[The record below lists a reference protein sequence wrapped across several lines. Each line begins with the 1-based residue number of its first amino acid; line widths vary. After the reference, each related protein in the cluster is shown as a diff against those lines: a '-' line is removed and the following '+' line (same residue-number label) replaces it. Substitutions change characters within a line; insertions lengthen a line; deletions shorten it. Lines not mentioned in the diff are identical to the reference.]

1 MSEERRN
8 VKMSVAE
15 WPSIRD
21 VQRELDLSQVH
32 VGRLVRQGK
41 LHAVR
46 TRLGWLVDPDS
57 VKTYARQRAE
67 RRASIG
73 RVA

>member
-1 MSEERRN
+1 LKTSL
-8 VKMSVAE
+8 AE
-15 WPSIRD
+15 WPSVRD
-21 VQRELDLSQVH
+21 VVRELDLSQPYVN
-32 VGRLVRQGK
+32 RLVRSGA
-41 LHAVR
+41 LRGIR